1 MSAAKQE
8 RTTRFYEFGPFRV
21 DTVKYVLTRDGEV
34 AQLNLKAFE
43 ILLALIENRGQ
54 VLEKN
59 ELLQRVWPDTVVE
72 ENNLARNISA
82 LRKALDEQPNEHQ
95 YILTIPGRGYRFVA
109 SVREVD
115 GASEDLIAL
124 STDGLKVN
132 GSAAFH
138 AAPGARVVEEPVT
151 SEAPERDEALNG
163 KIVPHGRWAI
173 IAIAALAALVIAIPA
188 IFLISRLISGRPQVE
203 APMPPRKLWQLTF
216 NPGLE
221 SEPSWSPDGR
231 MIAYS
236 SDRGGNLDIWVRPVS
251 EGDPIRVT
259 TSEAHDWQPDWAPEG
274 NLLVFRSERDGG
286 GLFVTP
292 VFGGKERKVSSFG
305 SYPHWSPDGGQIL
318 FYSSPLREETV
329 EIPKVYVVG
338 LDGQSPREM
347 MSDFL
352 PQFEYFRVAWAPD
365 GKHFSIWGWHRQQRS
380 WGFWNVPLNGGPPVK
395 SEIDSQVNNQI
406 REAAVTFSNFVWS
419 PSGRALY
426 FEGTSQTVKNL
437 WKVEV
442 EPQSLRWIGGPERLT
457 TGAGLDRDI
466 AISPD
471 GGKLAF
477 TTRAEQT
484 RLWSL
489 PFDASAGR
497 INGEGRPITAAG
509 VRAIFPNLSPDGQ
522 KLAFVTR
529 RAGKWELWEKSLKDG
544 RETLLAADES
554 QRSQA
559 HWSHDGS
566 RMVYYRSRPVN
577 QANAANAANAEGP
590 RNERNLVL
598 MPAGG
603 GAEQTLATPGA
614 SAINVWDWSLDGK
627 WILGGSDR
635 QIPGRHGICLFPIAG
650 APHAEAQMRMIA
662 SHPEKNLYQARFS
675 PDQRWISFIAA
686 PAIEAGISTIYVIPA
701 SGGEWTR
708 ITEAK
713 YFDDK
718 PRWSPDGRRLYFVS
732 NRTGFFNV
740 WGIGFDPASGQPRGE
755 PFRVTNFESPA
766 RMVLP
771 DVATMEMALAADRI
785 ILPIMEVSGG
795 IWILENVGR

>member
-1 MSAAKQE
+1 
-8 RTTRFYEFGPFRV
+8 
-21 DTVKYVLTRDGEV
+21 
-34 AQLNLKAFE
+34 
-43 ILLALIENRGQ
+43 
-54 VLEKN
+54 
-59 ELLQRVWPDTVVE
+59 
-72 ENNLARNISA
+72 
-82 LRKALDEQPNEHQ
+82 
-95 YILTIPGRGYRFVA
+95 
-109 SVREVD
+109 
-115 GASEDLIAL
+115 
-124 STDGLKVN
+124 
-132 GSAAFH
+132 
-138 AAPGARVVEEPVT
+138 VT

-173 IAIAALAALVIAIPA
+173 IAIAALAALVVAIPA
-188 IFLISRLISGRPQVE
+188 IFLISRLISVRPQVE
-203 APMPPRKLWQLTF
+203 ALMPPRKLWQLTF

-497 INGEGRPITAAG
+497 INGEGRPITAVG

-650 APHAEAQMRMIA
+650 APYAEAQMRMIA

-766 RMVLP
+766 RMILP

-795 IWILENVGR
+795 IWILENIGR

>member
-1 MSAAKQE
+1 MSAVRQE
-8 RTTRFYEFGPFRV
+8 RTMRFYEFGPFRV

-34 AQLNLKAFE
+34 APLNLKAFE

-82 LRKALDEQPNEHQ
+82 LRKALDEHPNEHQ
-95 YILTIPGRGYRFVA
+95 YIMTVPGRGYRFVA

-132 GSAAFH
+132 GSSAFH
-138 AAPGARVVEEPVT
+138 AAPESKIVEET
-151 SEAPERDEALNG
+151 AASEVPERNEAING
-163 KIVPHGRWAI
+163 KFVPHRRWAI
-173 IAIAALAALVIAIPA
+173 IAVAAIAAIVMAVPA
-188 IFLISRLISGRPQVE
+188 IFLIGRRSQVE
-203 APMPPRKLWQLTF
+203 APPAPPRKLWQLTF

-236 SDRGGNLDIWVRPVS
+236 SDRSGNLDIWVRPVG
-251 EGDPIRVT
+251 EGNPIRVT
-259 TSEAHDWQPDWAPEG
+259 TSDAHDWQPDWAPEG

-292 VFGGKERKVSSFG
+292 VFGGKERKISAFG
-305 SYPHWSPDGGQIL
+305 SYPRWGPDGRQIL
-318 FYSSPLREETV
+318 FYSSPLRDDTV

-338 LDGQSPREM
+338 LDGQSPREV

-352 PQFEYFRVAWAPD
+352 PQFEYFRVAWRPD
-365 GKHFSIWGWHRQQRS
+365 GKHLSLWGWHRQQHS
-380 WGFWNVPLNGGPPVK
+380 WGFWTVPLDGGPPVK
-395 SEIDSQVNNQI
+395 SEMDSKVKEQI
-406 REAAVTFSNFVWS
+406 KEAAVNLANFVWA
-419 PSGRALY
+419 PSGHALY
-426 FEGTSQTVKNL
+426 FEGTSQTVRNL

-442 EPQSLRWIGGPERLT
+442 EPQSLRWIAGPERLT

-471 GGKLAF
+471 GRKLAF
-477 TTRAEQT
+477 TTRVEQT

-489 PFDASAGR
+489 PFDASTGR
-497 INGEGRPITAAG
+497 IKGEARPVTAAG
-509 VRAIFPNLSPDGQ
+509 VKAIYPNLSPDGQ
-522 KLAFVTR
+522 RLGFVTR
-529 RAGKWELWEKSLKDG
+529 PAGKWELWEKSLKDG

-554 QRSQA
+554 QRVEM

-566 RMVYYRSRPVN
+566 RLVCHRIPPINSEGSRN
-577 QANAANAANAEGP
+577 DST
-590 RNERNLVL
+590 LVL
-598 MPAGG
+598 MPGDG
-603 GAEQTLATPGA
+603 GAEQILATSGM
-614 SAINVWDWSLDGK
+614 SAISAWDLSLDGK
-627 WILGGSDR
+627 WILGGTDR
-635 QIPGRHGICLFPIAG
+635 QIPGRHAICLFPIAA

-675 PDQRWISFIAA
+675 PNQQWISFIAA
-686 PAIEAGISTIYVIPA
+686 PAIEAGISTIYVVPA
-701 SGGEWTR
+701 SGGEWRR
-708 ITEAK
+708 ITEDK

-718 PRWSPDGRRLYFVS
+718 PRWSPDGKRLYFVS

-740 WGIGFDPASGQPRGE
+740 WGIGFDPLSGQPRGE

-766 RMVLP
+766 RMILP
-771 DVATMEMALAADRI
+771 DVGTMEMALAADRI
-785 ILPIMEVSGG
+785 VLPIMEVSGG

>member
-1 MSAAKQE
+1 MSAVRQE
-8 RTTRFYEFGPFRV
+8 RTGRFYEFGPFRV

-59 ELLQRVWPDTVVE
+59 ELLQRVWPDTLVE

-82 LRKALDEQPNEHQ
+82 LRKALDEHPNEHQ
-95 YILTIPGRGYRFVA
+95 YILTVPGRGYRFVA

-115 GASEDLIAL
+115 GASEDLMAFPTNG
-124 STDGLKVN
+124 SKVDA
-132 GSAAFH
+132 SAAFH
-138 AAPGARVVEEPVT
+138 AINGAEVVARPATNEET
-151 SEAPERDEALNG
+151 ERNEANEALPR
-163 KIVPHGRWAI
+163 KIVPHRRWAI
-173 IAIAALAALVIAIPA
+173 IALAALAALVMAVLAITM
-188 IFLISRLISGRPQVE
+188 ISRRSQIDSP
-203 APMPPRKLWQLTF
+203 PPRKLWQLTF
-216 NPGLE
+216 DPGLE

-236 SDRGGNLDIWVRPVS
+236 SDRNGNLDIWVRPVS
-251 EGDPIRVT
+251 EGNSIRVT

-292 VFGGKERKVSSFG
+292 IFGGKERKVSSFG
-305 SYPHWSPDGGQIL
+305 SYPHWSPDARQIL
-318 FYSSPLREETV
+318 FYSSPLRDETV

-338 LDGQSPREM
+338 LDGQSPREV

-352 PQFEYFRVAWAPD
+352 PQFEYFRVAWSPD
-365 GKHFSIWGWHRQQRS
+365 GKHISIWGWHRQEHI
-380 WGFWNVPLNGGPPVK
+380 WGFWTVPLDGGPPTR
-395 SEIDSQVNNQI
+395 SEIDSKVNEQI
-406 REAAVTFSNFVWS
+406 REAAVTLSNFVWS

-442 EPQSLRWIGGPERLT
+442 EPQSLRWIAGPERLT

-471 GGKLAF
+471 GRKLAF

-489 PFDASAGR
+489 PFDASTGR
-497 INGEGRPITAAG
+497 LKGEERPVTEAG
-509 VRAIFPNLSPDGQ
+509 VRAIYPSLSPDGQ

-554 QRSQA
+554 QRSQM
-559 HWSHDGS
+559 HWSQDGS
-566 RMVYYRSRPVN
+566 RLVYHRSRPVN
-577 QANAANAANAEGP
+577 SEGP
-590 RNERNLVL
+590 GNERNLVL

-603 GAEQTLATPGA
+603 GAEQTLVTAGA
-614 SAINVWDWSLDGK
+614 SAINAWDWSLDGK
-627 WILGGSDR
+627 WILGGLDR
-635 QIPGRHGICLFPIAG
+635 QIPGRHAICLFPIAA
-650 APHAEAQMRMIA
+650 APHAEAQLRMIA
-662 SHPEKNLYQARFS
+662 SHPEKNLYQASFS

-686 PAIEAGISTIYVIPA
+686 PAIEAGISTIYVVPA

-740 WGIGFDPASGQPRGE
+740 WGIDFDLATGHPRGE
-755 PFRVTNFESPA
+755 TFRVTNFESPA
-766 RMVLP
+766 RMILP

-785 ILPIMEVSGG
+785 VLPIMEVSGG
-795 IWILENVGR
+795 IWILENIGR

>member
-1 MSAAKQE
+1 MSAVKQE
-8 RTTRFYEFGPFRV
+8 RTMRFYEFGPFRV

-34 AQLNLKAFE
+34 APLNLKAFE

-82 LRKALDEQPNEHQ
+82 LRKALDEHPNEHQ
-95 YILTIPGRGYRFVA
+95 YILTVPGRGYRFVA
-109 SVREVD
+109 TVREVD
-115 GASEDLIAL
+115 GASEDLITL
-124 STDGLKVN
+124 STDELKVDA
-132 GSAAFH
+132 SAALH
-138 AAPGARVVEEPVT
+138 ATNGGGNAAGPATNGTPEQNDASGRLERHGAN
-151 SEAPERDEALNG
+151 EALNG
-163 KIVPHGRWAI
+163 KIVSHRRWAI
-173 IAIAALAALVIAIPA
+173 IALAALTALVIAIPA
-188 IFLISRLISGRPQVE
+188 IFLINRRSPVE
-203 APMPPRKLWQLTF
+203 APPAPPRKLWQLTF
-216 NPGLE
+216 DPGLE

-236 SDRGGNLDIWVRPVS
+236 SDRSGNLDIWVRPVG
-251 EGDPIRVT
+251 EGNPVRVT
-259 TSEAHDWQPDWAPEG
+259 TSDAHDWQPDWAPEG
-274 NLLVFRSERDGG
+274 NLLAFRSERDGG

-305 SYPHWSPDGGQIL
+305 SYPRWSPDGRQIL
-318 FYSSPLREETV
+318 FYSSPLRDETA

-338 LDGQSPREM
+338 LDGQSPREV

-352 PQFEYFRVAWAPD
+352 PQFEYFRVAWRPD
-365 GKHFSIWGWHRQQRS
+365 GKHLSLWGWHRQQS
-380 WGFWNVPLNGGPPVK
+380 WGFWTVPLDGGPPVK
-395 SEIDSQVNNQI
+395 SEVDSKVKEQI
-406 REAAVTFSNFVWS
+406 KEAAVDFTNFVWS

-426 FEGTSQTVKNL
+426 FEGTAQTVKNL

-442 EPQSLRWIGGPERLT
+442 EPQSLRWIAGPERLT

-471 GGKLAF
+471 GRKLAF
-477 TTRAEQT
+477 TTRVEQT

-497 INGEGRPITAAG
+497 IKGEARPVTAAG
-509 VRAIFPNLSPDGQ
+509 VSPIYPNLSPDGQ

-554 QRSQA
+554 LRTQA

-566 RMVYYRSRPVN
+566 RLVYRRVRPTNPESSRSEN
-577 QANAANAANAEGP
+577 T
-590 RNERNLVL
+590 LVL
-598 MPAGG
+598 AQSGG
-603 GAEQTLATPGA
+603 GSEQTLATLSA

-627 WILGGSDR
+627 WILGGTDR
-635 QIPGRHGICLFPIAG
+635 QITGRHAICLFPIAA
-650 APHAEAQMRMIA
+650 APHAEAQTRIIT
-662 SHPEKNLYQARFS
+662 SNPEKNLYQARFS

-686 PAIEAGISTIYVIPA
+686 PAIEAGISTIYVVPA
-701 SGGEWTR
+701 SGGEWKR
-708 ITEAK
+708 ITEDK

-740 WGIGFDPASGQPRGE
+740 WGINFDPATGEPRGE

-766 RMVLP
+766 RMILP

-785 ILPIMEVSGG
+785 VLPIMEVSGG

>member
-1 MSAAKQE
+1 
-8 RTTRFYEFGPFRV
+8 
-21 DTVKYVLTRDGEV
+21 
-34 AQLNLKAFE
+34 
-43 ILLALIENRGQ
+43 
-54 VLEKN
+54 
-59 ELLQRVWPDTVVE
+59 
-72 ENNLARNISA
+72 
-82 LRKALDEQPNEHQ
+82 
-95 YILTIPGRGYRFVA
+95 
-109 SVREVD
+109 
-115 GASEDLIAL
+115 
-124 STDGLKVN
+124 
-132 GSAAFH
+132 
-138 AAPGARVVEEPVT
+138 
-151 SEAPERDEALNG
+151 
-163 KIVPHGRWAI
+163 
-173 IAIAALAALVIAIPA
+173 VIAIPA
-188 IFLISRLISGRPQVE
+188 IFLSSHLISLKPQVE
-203 APMPPRKLWQLTF
+203 TPLPPRKLWQLTF
-216 NPGLE
+216 DPGLE

-236 SDRGGNLDIWVRPVS
+236 SDRSGNLDIWVRPVS
-251 EGDPIRVT
+251 EGNPIRVT
-259 TSEAHDWQPDWAPEG
+259 MSEAHDWQPDWAPEG

-292 VFGGKERKVSSFG
+292 VFGGKERRVSSFG
-305 SYPHWSPDGGQIL
+305 SYPHWSPDARQIL
-318 FYSSPLREETV
+318 FYSSPLRDETV

-338 LDGQSPREM
+338 LDGQSPREV

-352 PQFEYFRVAWAPD
+352 PQFEYFRVAWSPD
-365 GKHFSIWGWHRQQRS
+365 GKHISIWGWHRQEHT
-380 WGFWNVPLNGGPPVK
+380 WGFWTVPLDGGAPAR
-395 SEIDSQVNNQI
+395 SEIDSKVQEQI
-406 REAAVTFSNFVWS
+406 REAAVTLSNFVWS

-426 FEGTSQTVKNL
+426 FEGASQTVKNL

-442 EPQSLRWIGGPERLT
+442 EPQSLRWIAGPERLT

-471 GGKLAF
+471 GRKLAF

-489 PFDASAGR
+489 PFDAYAGR
-497 INGEGRPITAAG
+497 LRGEERPVTAAG
-509 VRAIFPNLSPDGQ
+509 VKAIYPNLSPDGQ

-554 QRSQA
+554 QRSQM

-566 RMVYYRSRPVN
+566 RLIYHRSRPVN
-577 QANAANAANAEGP
+577 QTNQEVP
-590 RNERNLVL
+590 RNERNLVI
-598 MPAGG
+598 MAAGG
-603 GAEQTLATPGA
+603 GSEQMIVTADA
-614 SAINVWDWSLDGK
+614 SAINAWDWSLDGK

-635 QIPGRHGICLFPIAG
+635 QIPGRHAICLFPIAA

-662 SHPEKNLYQARFS
+662 SHPEKNLYQAGFS

-686 PAIEAGISTIYVIPA
+686 PAIEAGISTIYVVPA

-708 ITEAK
+708 ITEEK

-740 WGIGFDPASGQPRGE
+740 WGIGFDPATGRPRGE

-766 RMVLP
+766 RMILP

-785 ILPIMEVSGG
+785 VLPIMEVTGG

>member
-1 MSAAKQE
+1 M
-8 RTTRFYEFGPFRV
+8 RYYEFGPFRL

-34 AQLNLKAFE
+34 APLNLKAFE

-95 YILTIPGRGYRFVA
+95 YVMTVPGRGYRFVA

-115 GASEDLIAL
+115 GASEEIIAP
-124 STDGLKVN
+124 STNGLKVDASANLPAAN
-132 GSAAFH
+132 GAGKLAE
-138 AAPGARVVEEPVT
+138 AAPN
-151 SEAPERDEALNG
+151 EAERNEAVNG
-163 KIVPHGRWAI
+163 KVIPIRSWGKRRAI
-173 IAIAALAALVIAIPA
+173 IAIVAVMALVAAIPV
-188 IFLISRLISGRPQVE
+188 ILMINWSSQVE
-203 APMPPRKLWQLTF
+203 APPPPRKLWQLTF
-216 NPGLE
+216 DPGLE

-236 SDRGGNLDIWVRPVS
+236 SDRSGNLDIWVRPVG
-251 EGDPIRVT
+251 EGNPIRVT
-259 TSEAHDWQPDWAPEG
+259 MSEAHDWQPDWAPEG

-292 VFGGKERKVSSFG
+292 IFGGKERKVSSFG
-305 SYPHWSPDGGQIL
+305 SYPHWSPDGRQIL
-318 FYSSPLREETV
+318 FYSSPLRDDTV

-338 LDGQSPREM
+338 LDGQSPREAI
-347 MSDFL
+347 SDSL
-352 PQFEYFRVAWAPD
+352 QQFEYFRVAWNPD
-365 GKHFSIWGWHRQQRS
+365 GKHLSIWGWHRKEHS
-380 WGFWNVPLNGGPPVK
+380 WGFWTAPLDGGPPVK
-395 SEIDSQVNNQI
+395 WEIDSKVNEQLK
-406 REAAVTFSNFVWS
+406 EAAVTLSNFVWS

-426 FEGTSQTVKNL
+426 FEGISQTVKNL

-442 EPQSLRWIGGPERLT
+442 DPQSRRWIAGPERLT

-471 GGKLAF
+471 GRKLAF

-497 INGEGRPITAAG
+497 LRGEERPVTAAG
-509 VRAIFPNLSPDGQ
+509 VNAIRPSLSSDGQ
-522 KLAFVTR
+522 KLAFATR

-544 RETLLAADES
+544 RETLMAADEA
-554 QRSQA
+554 QRSLV

-566 RMVYYRSRPVN
+566 RLVYHRSRPIS
-577 QANAANAANAEGP
+577 QANQEPP

-603 GAEQTLATPGA
+603 GVEQTLVIPGKMFI
-614 SAINVWDWSLDGK
+614 SAWDWSLDGK
-627 WILGGSDR
+627 WILGGSDS
-635 QIPGRHGICLFPIAG
+635 QIPGRHAICMFPIAA
-650 APHAEAQMRMIA
+650 APHAEAQMRLIT
-662 SHPEKNLYQARFS
+662 SHPEKNLYQASFS

-686 PAIEAGISTIYVIPA
+686 PATAAGISTIYVVPS
-701 SGGEWTR
+701 SGGEWTP

-740 WGIGFDPASGQPRGE
+740 WGIGFDPATGRPRGE

-766 RMVLP
+766 RMILP

-785 ILPIMEVSGG
+785 VLPIMEVTGG

>member
-1 MSAAKQE
+1 M
-8 RTTRFYEFGPFRV
+8 RFYEFGPFRV

-34 AQLNLKAFE
+34 APLNLKAFE

-82 LRKALDEQPNEHQ
+82 LRKALDEQPNEHH
-95 YILTIPGRGYRFVA
+95 YILTVPGRGYRFVA

-115 GASEDLIAL
+115 GASEDLIAPPAN
-124 STDGLKVN
+124 GLKVN
-132 GSAAFH
+132 GSAAFQ
-138 AAPGARVVEEPVT
+138 APPDAEIAVKPAPNGA
-151 SEAPERDEALNG
+151 SERNETNEALNG
-163 KIVPHGRWAI
+163 KIVPHRRWAL
-173 IAIAALAALVIAIPA
+173 IALAALGALVIAIPA
-188 IFLISRLISGRPQVE
+188 ILLIGRRSQVE
-203 APMPPRKLWQLTF
+203 GPPPPRKLWQLTF
-216 NPGLE
+216 DPGLE

-236 SDRGGNLDIWVRPVS
+236 SDRSGNLDIWVRPVS
-251 EGDPIRVT
+251 EGNPIPVT
-259 TSEAHDWQPDWAPEG
+259 MSEAHDWQPDWAPEG

-286 GLFVTP
+286 GLLVTP

-305 SYPHWSPDGGQIL
+305 SYPHWSPDGAQIL
-318 FYSSPLREETV
+318 FYSSPLRDETV

-338 LDGQSPREM
+338 LDGQSPREV

-352 PQFEYFRVAWAPD
+352 PQFEYFRVAWSPD
-365 GKHFSIWGWHRQQRS
+365 GKHISVWGWHRQQRI
-380 WGFWNVPLNGGPPVK
+380 WGFWTVPLDGGPPVK
-395 SEIDSQVNNQI
+395 SEVASKVKEQI
-406 REAAVTFSNFVWS
+406 REAAVNFSNFVWS

-426 FEGTSQTVKNL
+426 FEGISQTVKNL

-442 EPQSLRWIGGPERLT
+442 EPQSLRWIAGPERLT
-457 TGAGLDRDI
+457 TGAGLDRDL

-471 GGKLAF
+471 GRKLAF

-489 PFDASAGR
+489 PFDPSTGR
-497 INGEGRPITAAG
+497 LKGEERPVTAAG
-509 VRAIFPNLSPDGQ
+509 VRAIHPNLSPDGQ

-554 QRSQA
+554 QRSQM

-566 RMVYYRSRPVN
+566 RLIYHRSRSVN
-577 QANAANAANAEGP
+577 QANQEVP
-590 RNERNLVL
+590 RYERTLVM

-603 GAEQTLATPGA
+603 GAEQTIVTSDTL
-614 SAINVWDWSLDGK
+614 AINAWDWSLDGK

-635 QIPGRHGICLFPIAG
+635 QNPGRHAICLFPIAA
-650 APHAEAQMRMIA
+650 APHAEAQMRLIT
-662 SHPEKNLYQARFS
+662 SNPEKNLYQASFS

-686 PAIEAGISTIYVIPA
+686 PAIEAGISTIYVVPA

-708 ITEAK
+708 ITEAR

-740 WGIGFDPASGQPRGE
+740 WGIGFDPATGQPRGE

-766 RMVLP
+766 RMILP

-785 ILPIMEVSGG
+785 VLPIMEVTGG

>member
-1 MSAAKQE
+1 MSAVRQE

-34 AQLNLKAFE
+34 TPLNLKAFE

-95 YILTIPGRGYRFVA
+95 YILTVPGRGYRFVA

-115 GASEDLIAL
+115 GASEGVSAP
-124 STDGLKVN
+124 STNGLKLDASANTLAPN
-132 GSAAFH
+132 GAGAAAEAPPNKPEPEEAIHVKVVPRKGWTMIAVTSFLALIIAVPAAF
-138 AAPGARVVEEPVT
+138 
-151 SEAPERDEALNG
+151 
-163 KIVPHGRWAI
+163 
-173 IAIAALAALVIAIPA
+173 
-188 IFLISRLISGRPQVE
+188 LINWPINWRSQVE
-203 APMPPRKLWQLTF
+203 APPPRKLWQLTF
-216 NPGLE
+216 DPGLE

-236 SDRGGNLDIWVRPVS
+236 SDRSGNLDIWVRLVS
-251 EGDPIRVT
+251 DGNPIRVT

-274 NLLVFRSERDGG
+274 NLLAFRSERDGG
-286 GLFVTP
+286 GLFVMP

-305 SYPHWSPDGGQIL
+305 SYPHWSPDGRQIL

-338 LDGQSPREM
+338 LDGQAPREA
-347 MSDFL
+347 MSDVL
-352 PQFEYFRVAWAPD
+352 PQFEYFRVAWSPD
-365 GKHFSIWGWHRQQRS
+365 GKHISIWGWHRKRGN
-380 WGFWNVPLNGGPPVK
+380 WEFWTVPLDGGPPAI
-395 SEIDSQVNNQI
+395 SEIDSKVEERI
-406 REAAVTFSNFVWS
+406 REASVTFSNFVWS

-442 EPQSLRWIGGPERLT
+442 EPRSRRWIAGPERLT

-471 GGKLAF
+471 GRKLAF
-477 TTRAEQT
+477 TTRAEQI

-489 PFDASAGR
+489 PFDASTGR
-497 INGEGRPITAAG
+497 LRGEERPVTPAG
-509 VRAIFPNLSPDGQ
+509 VRAIYPALSPDGR

-554 QRSQA
+554 QRSQM

-566 RMVYYRSRPVN
+566 RLIYHRSRRVTQPN
-577 QANAANAANAEGP
+577 QEVP
-590 RNERNLVL
+590 QNESSLVL

-603 GAEQTLATPGA
+603 GAEQTIVTNGGMF
-614 SAINVWDWSLDGK
+614 INAWDWSLDGK

-635 QIPGRHGICLFPIAG
+635 QIPGRHGICAFPIAA
-650 APHAEAQMRMIA
+650 APHAEAQMRLIA
-662 SHPEKNLYQARFS
+662 AHPEKNLYQASFS

-686 PAIEAGISTIYVIPA
+686 PATEAGISTIYVIPA

-740 WGIGFDPASGQPRGE
+740 WGIGFDPATGQPRGE

-766 RMVLP
+766 RMILP

-785 ILPIMEVSGG
+785 VLPIMEVTGG
-795 IWILENVGR
+795 IWILENVGRQ